1 MFARRAAWDLTR
13 NPLSEAVE
21 RRLARGEEVV
31 DLTDANPTRA
41 GLLMGSDA
49 LARALADAA
58 RDAQLRRYE
67 PDPRGP
73 RAAREAIAR
82 YHARGGSP
90 MDPDQVLL
98 TAGTS
103 EGYAHL
109 FRLLAD
115 PGERVLVPHPGYP
128 LFDLLAGLEGVETQ
142 GYPLVRRGG
151 AIRIDADALAR
162 EASDPRTRALLA
174 VHPHNPTGA
183 FVHRDDAD
191 LLRALCREHELA
203 LVSDEVFAESAFE
216 PAPQAT
222 QRLASLLD
230 SRGDAPLHFILSGA
244 SKLLALPQLKLSWI
258 VVAGAPK
265 LRDEARARLEAISDT
280 YLSVSPVLAACLPA
294 LLEERPAIESA
305 LRARVRANRDALA
318 AQVAATTFADL
329 WPAEAG
335 FTAILELRGADGVAP
350 DEEALA
356 LVGVERAGV
365 LAHPGFFFDFEDDG
379 RARLVVSLL
388 AEPERFAAAV
398 RALLDVAAEDCGA

>member
-13 NPLSEAVE
+13 NPLHEAVE
-21 RRLARGEEVV
+21 RRRARGHEVV

-41 GLLMGSDA
+41 GLLMGGDA
-49 LARALADAA
+49 LARSLAEVS
-58 RDAQLRRYE
+58 RDAELRRYE

-82 YHARGGSP
+82 YHTRGGRSI
-90 MDPDQVLL
+90 DPDQVLL

-128 LFDLLAGLEGVETQ
+128 LFDLLTGLEGVESH
-142 GYPLVRRGG
+142 GYALVRRGST
-151 AIRIDADALAR
+151 IRIDADLLAR
-162 EASDPRTRALLA
+162 EASDPRARALLA

-183 FVHRDDAD
+183 FVHPDDAA
-191 LLRALCREHELA
+191 LLRALCREHALA

-216 PAPQAT
+216 PHEGE
-222 QRLASLLD
+222 RLESLLD
-230 SRGDAPLHFILSGA
+230 SQGDAPLHFILSGA

-258 VVAGAPK
+258 VVAGAQK

-294 LLEERPAIESA
+294 LLDERPAIESA
-305 LRARVRANRDALA
+305 LRARVRANRDELA
-318 AQVAATTFADL
+318 SQVAAQSFAEL

-350 DEEALA
+350 DEETLALA
-356 LVGVERAGV
+356 CVERAGV
-365 LAHPGFFFDFEDDG
+365 LAYPGFFFDFDDDG
-379 RARLVVSLL
+379 RARLVLSLL
-388 AEPERFAAAV
+388 AEPERFAAAA
-398 RALLDVAAEDCGA
+398 RALLEVAAEECGA

>member
-1 MFARRAAWDLTR
+1 VFARRAAWDLTR

-21 RRLARGEEVV
+21 RRRARGEEVV

-41 GLLMGSDA
+41 GLLIGGDA
-49 LARALADAA
+49 LARALAETA

-82 YHARGGSP
+82 YHARDGAP
-90 MDPDQVLL
+90 IDPDQVLL

-128 LFDLLAGLEGVETQ
+128 LFDLLADLEGVETR
-142 GYPLVRRGG
+142 GYPLVRRGDT
-151 AIRIDADALAR
+151 IRIDADALLR

-183 FVHRDDAD
+183 FVHPDDAA
-191 LLRALCREHELA
+191 LLRALCRERDLA

-216 PAPQAT
+216 PAAEEK
-222 QRLASLLD
+222 RLASLLD
-230 SRGDAPLHFILSGA
+230 SRADAPLHFLLSGA

-258 VVAGAPK
+258 VVAGAHK

-294 LLEERPAIESA
+294 LLDQRPAIESA
-305 LRARVRANRDALA
+305 LRARVRANRGELA
-318 AQVAATTFADL
+318 AQLAATSFAEL
-329 WPAEAG
+329 WPADAG
-335 FTAILELRGADGVAP
+335 FTAILELCGADGVAP

-356 LVGVERAGV
+356 LVCVERAGV

-398 RALLDVAAEDCGA
+398 RALLEIAAEECGA